1 MFKDYEQKLKQKEN
15 LNSSLKEEITRRKY
29 VEAKVQS
36 YVTALL
42 QQNTKLKDTLE
53 WVTHQSSL
61 QQQIKDKCQDALDEV
76 EDGQDADE
84 EDEGATD
91 L

>member
-1 MFKDYEQKLKQKEN
+1 
-15 LNSSLKEEITRRKY
+15 
-29 VEAKVQS
+29 
-36 YVTALL
+36 
-42 QQNTKLKDTLE
+42 LKDTLE